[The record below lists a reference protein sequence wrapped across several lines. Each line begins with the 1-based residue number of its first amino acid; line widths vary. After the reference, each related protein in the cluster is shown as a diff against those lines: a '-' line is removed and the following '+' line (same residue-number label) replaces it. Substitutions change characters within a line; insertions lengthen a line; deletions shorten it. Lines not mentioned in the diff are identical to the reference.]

1 MGFNKS
7 QAKKFRLEWQKGE
20 GFKCLHQ
27 GLTSSNFYTKSSN
40 LEMAENSIRKTP
52 FERCCSYVTD
62 IVIGAWTD
70 KMMEM
75 RMKNKV
81 GWERDL
87 DSLLMNF
94 KQERES

>member
-1 MGFNKS
+1 MFLS
-7 QAKKFRLEWQKGE
+7 QGM
-20 GFKCLHQ
+20 
-27 GLTSSNFYTKSSN
+27 TSSKFYRRSSG
-40 LEMAENSIRKTP
+40 LQMAENGIRKTP
-52 FERCCSYVTD
+52 LERCCSYVTD

-70 KMMEM
+70 EMMEM

-87 DSLLMNF
+87 DSLLMNL